1 MKLGKLLGLTVAA
14 LTLTVADAGWK
25 TDHLVQGLPVAE
37 GHTVQNVSFAG
48 THVVRND
55 SRTES
60 SLFYWYFPAEK
71 PFVDNPP
78 LILWIQGGPGSSS
91 MIGLFKEFG
100 PFDVNDAGELIR
112 NPSTWNKHY
121 SLLFVDNPV
130 GTGYSYVN
138 PPGEV
143 YLTASERRYLKD
155 GMNDPGDDLHSST
168 PDDVR
173 QRFFRLRTESTPG
186 NDDDS
191 DYVDGYAA
199 NQRGVSADLIR
210 FLQTFY
216 KNFPETVKS
225 PLFLSSESYGG
236 KYIPELATAILDYNL
251 VYDKD
256 KIPLKGISIGDQW
269 TDPNTQIITHAP
281 QAYYLGLIDAAQAEV
296 LSTISQEAI
305 ALNLRGDLLGALDR
319 RMQMFDTFSN
329 FTGHVNWYD
338 VRRRNHFYNRTSMIA
353 FLSSESTKQKLHV
366 PSHVKFHT
374 DDAVVYHL
382 KTDIMKSTAHLFPRL
397 LEEMPVLLY
406 QGQFDFRDGVVS
418 QDGWMFELKWSGSE
432 GYKKAEREVWRN
444 TDGKEVYGYIKRSGH
459 LTRAVISSAG
469 HMAPGDQGEAA
480 FAMMNNF
487 IEGAL
492 KDRV

>member
-1 MKLGKLLGLTVAA
+1 MKWGKFLGLTVVAVA
-14 LTLTVADAGWK
+14 LTVAEAGWK

-37 GHTVQNVSFAG
+37 GHTVQDVSFAG

-60 SLFYWYFPAEK
+60 ALFYWYFPAEE
-71 PFVDNPP
+71 PLVDNPP

-100 PFDVNDAGELIR
+100 PFDINDDIELVR
-112 NPSTWNKHY
+112 NPNTWNKHY

-143 YLTASERRYLKD
+143 SLTASERKYLKD
-155 GMNDPGDDLHSST
+155 GTGGDGNDLHIQTS
-168 PDDVR
+168 DEER
-173 QRFFRLRTESTPG
+173 QRSFRPQVESTSG
-186 NDDDS
+186 NDDDP

-199 NQRGVSADLIR
+199 SQRGVSADLIR
-210 FLQTFY
+210 FMQAFY
-216 KNFPETVKS
+216 KNFPETAKS

-251 VYDKD
+251 IYDKD

-269 TDPNTQIITHAP
+269 TDPNTQILTHAP

-296 LSTISQEAI
+296 LSNISQEAI
-305 ALNLRGDLLGALDR
+305 ALNIEGNLLGALDR
-319 RMQMFDTFSN
+319 RMHMFDTFSN

-338 VRRRNHFYNRTSMIA
+338 VRRRNHFYNRTAMIA
-353 FLSSESTKQKLHV
+353 FLNSESTKEKLHV
-366 PSHVKFHT
+366 PSRAKFHT

-418 QDGWMFELKWSGSE
+418 QDRWMSELQWSGSE
-432 GYKKAEREVWRN
+432 GYKKAEREVWRDA
-444 TDGKEVYGYIKRSGH
+444 DGKEVYGYIKRSGH

-480 FAMMNNF
+480 FDMITNF

-492 KDRV
+492 GEQV